1 MAKSQQNM
9 QGQARY
15 GSLPFEEAIKQFKAK
30 LNLPSE
36 RWADVWRDAHNSG
49 FMVAGAMGDNLL
61 NDFRKAVD
69 TAIAEGKSIGWFK
82 REFNAIVKKHG
93 WEHTGSADWRARII
107 YDTNMRQSYNAGRW
121 QQLQQFEVWQ
131 YQHGDSITPR
141 KWHLKW
147 HGLTLNKDD
156 PFWHTHFPQNGWGC
170 KCKVRGLRRI
180 KDEDLNKTPEP
191 IYREYIDP
199 VTGEVHRVPQGI
211 DPGFD
216 YAPTKAQQAK
226 QQTKHREQAAKPFTP
241 PERLVP
247 TAFSTVK
254 NVNIDS
260 LNKALEALIATD
272 AAPELAKLLA
282 FIKERDLK
290 TLFIKSTEMGKGDA
304 AWAIADEV
312 AEYLGLTADQA
323 RNMYYAPKL
332 KDPLG
337 FTSVDWQ
344 HVVIRA
350 QQQHNLGKVNVD
362 AIIKDVKTIIKEGAA
377 GNGKHLWPNGSQRWF
392 AIAEAGGDILGSH
405 GCLLS
410 WLHEMGHQVH
420 YKLGQPSP
428 PTDKYLTYYGWQQE
442 SEREWFA
449 EHFSAWLLG
458 REELQ
463 KHWPDVVDWFDK
475 QWANLQDRK

>member
-15 GSLPFEEAIKQFKAK
+15 GSLPFDEAIKQFKAK

-61 NDFRKAVD
+61 NDFRQAVD

-93 WEHTGSADWRARII
+93 WEHTGNADWRARII

-121 QQLQQFEVWQ
+121 QQLQQFDVWQ

-147 HGLTLNKDD
+147 HGLTLSKDD

-170 KCKVRGLRRI
+170 KCKVRGLRRV
-180 KDEDLNKTPEP
+180 KDEDLNRSPEP
-191 IYREYIDP
+191 IYRDYVDP

-260 LNKALEALIATD
+260 LNKALEALMATD

-312 AEYLGLTADQA
+312 AEYLGLTKYQA
-323 RNMYYAPKL
+323 KAYHTSASKPE
-332 KDPLG
+332 G
-337 FTSVDWQ
+337 FTSQSFD
-344 HVVIRA
+344 HVVIKVKA
-350 QQQHNLGKVNVD
+350 NHNLAKVD
-362 AIIKDVKTIIKEGAA
+362 AVKLRSGLAAIIEDGA
-377 GNGKHLWPNGSQRWF
+377 NQTGKYPLHGQQLWWAF
-392 AIAEAGGDILGSH
+392 TEASGDMHDNTGR
-405 GCLLS
+405 LLT
-410 WLHEMGHQVH
+410 WIHEMGHQVH
-420 YKLGQPSP
+420 YKLGMPEPPMKQGLTHYSMKSP
-428 PTDKYLTYYGWQQE
+428 
-442 SEREWFA
+442 REWFA
-449 EHFSAWLLG
+449 EHFSAYVLA
-458 REELQ
+458 RETLNSQ
-463 KHWPDVVDWFDK
+463 WPDVVKWFDEQMGK
-475 QWANLQDRK
+475 LN